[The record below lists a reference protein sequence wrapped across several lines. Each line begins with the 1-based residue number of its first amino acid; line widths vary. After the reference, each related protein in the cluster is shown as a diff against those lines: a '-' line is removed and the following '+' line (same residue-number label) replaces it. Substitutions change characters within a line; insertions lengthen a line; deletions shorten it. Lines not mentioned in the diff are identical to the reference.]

1 MYKFLTIA
9 TLLIGI
15 STGCRDEFVFTVPP
29 ERAFEYNLLS
39 ELAPHQIVA
48 VQLLESVPIG
58 SQLQNIDRRDAVAT
72 FSGPD
77 VPGGTLDMAFNET
90 SEKYHLVNED
100 FRVTEGRE
108 YEVMIIVPDEDMD
121 TITATAAIPVSVDF
135 AVDVLSVDRLP
146 IDDRFSDHEVE
157 VRITFEAPTTLPAYY
172 RIIPR
177 RLVSTVQINRD
188 GNVIVTDGPETS
200 PMEITEILTERNAVT
215 RFVHQS
221 GITLDESRMSRDNI
235 TLRLKSTEPLA
246 DGPDISSVD
255 GIEAL
260 NRLHLEIM
268 TVSQELIDYN
278 EWVDDRL
285 VNQGS
290 NVPSAPREV
299 PNIINASGVFGGF
312 SRTIVTPRVRL

>member
-1 MYKFLTIA
+1 M
-9 TLLIGI
+9 IGI